1 MVSRFYSFYELS
13 VKISVPV
20 TSRCGDI
27 LEVIIYCKNVFVGMV
42 KGGEAAIINVR
53 ISR

>member
-13 VKISVPV
+13 VKIV
-20 TSRCGDI
+20 TSQCGDI
-27 LEVIIYCKNVFVGMV
+27 LKVIIYCKNVFVGMV
-42 KGGEAAIINVR
+42 KSGEATR